1 MYIHVGD
8 NVILKTGEIVGFFD
22 VETLKEN
29 RSNLRILNLL
39 KNQSPEIKTVIITEK
54 NGITKEFF
62 SIISTRTL
70 KNRIK
75 KWEKRNI
82 VINPSNNEV

>member
-1 MYIHVGD
+1 MYIHVGE

-29 RSNLRILNLL
+29 RTNLRILNML
-39 KNQSPEIKTVIITEK
+39 KNQSDDIKTVIITEK
-54 NGITKEFF
+54 DGETKELF

-70 KNRIK
+70 RNRIS

-82 VINPSNNEV
+82 II

>member
-8 NVILKTGEIVGFFD
+8 NVILKTGDIIGFFD

-29 RSNLRILNLL
+29 RTNLRILNML
-39 KNQSPEIKTVIITEK
+39 KNQNPEIKTVIIIEKDGKTEE
-54 NGITKEFF
+54 IF

-70 KNRIK
+70 RSRMK

-82 VINPSNNEV
+82 II

>member
-8 NVILKTGEIVGFFD
+8 NVILKTGDIIGFFD

-29 RSNLRILNLL
+29 RSNLRILNML

-54 NGITKEFF
+54 DGITKEIF

-70 KNRIK
+70 KSRIK
-75 KWEKRNI
+75 KWENNKLINI
-82 VINPSNNEV
+82 NKDF

>member
-8 NVILKTGEIVGFFD
+8 NVILKTSEIIGFLD

-29 RSNLRILNLL
+29 RTNLRILNML
-39 KNQSPEIKTVIITEK
+39 KKQSPEIKTVIIIEK
-54 NGITKEFF
+54 DGNIEELF

-70 KNRIK
+70 RNRIK

-82 VINPSNNEV
+82 VIDFDNREI